1 MTDLNEALDKAERG
15 ILNFFLPRRC
25 PFCGAV
31 TGKDLLCDK
40 CEKSLPYTGERAVE
54 EAGFAGAP
62 HPSTMTARCERPFW
76 TSNSGGKW
84 GPCPASDR

>member
-1 MTDLNEALDKAERG
+1 MSMTDFNEALDKAERG

-40 CEKSLPYTGERAVE
+40 CEKSLP
-54 EAGFAGAP
+54 
-62 HPSTMTARCERPFW
+62 
-76 TSNSGGKW
+76 
-84 GPCPASDR
+84 